1 MNPMVTLRHPAL
13 REKIIAFLIHLGL
26 SACVVGLVAALML
39 FAWYPQPWFM
49 HDGGWTV
56 FRLILAMDIVL
67 GPLLTLIIYRRG
79 KAGLRR
85 DLTIIAAMQLGAL
98 AFGVT
103 TMLQHRPV
111 YVVYAENN
119 FFAVT
124 WAQLRQGTRDMSRLA
139 AFKSESGPRMLPMA
153 YLQLPAD
160 ASERA
165 RLRNAVAQG
174 GPLVV
179 SLGDYYR
186 PLTVADW
193 QEIFRQGPDIEVL
206 ARDDAGIAAALQR
219 FRASHAGTMES
230 IAFMPVVCRN
240 DVLMLAIDRNTFSV
254 VGWLD

>member
-1 MNPMVTLRHPAL
+1 MLPAAMSPAVL
-13 REKIIAFLIHLGL
+13 REKLLAFLIHLGL
-26 SACVVGLVAALML
+26 SACVVSLVAALML
-39 FAWYPQPWFM
+39 FIFYPQPWFM

-56 FRLILAMDIVL
+56 FRLILAVDVVL
-67 GPLLTLIIYRRG
+67 GPLLTLVIFRRG
-79 KAGLRR
+79 KSGLKR
-85 DLTIIAAMQLGAL
+85 DLSIIAAVQLGAL

-124 WAQLRQGTRDMSRLA
+124 WTQLRRGTKDMDRLDVLKA
-139 AFKSESGPRMLPMA
+139 ASEPPMLPMA
-153 YLQLPAD
+153 WLQLPAD
-160 ASERA
+160 AAERA
-165 RLRNAVAQG
+165 RLRSAVSQG

-186 PLTVADW
+186 ALTAADW
-193 QEIFRQGPDIEVL
+193 QEIFRQGPDIETL
-206 ARDDAGIAAALQR
+206 ARSDADIAAALQR
-219 FRASHAGTMES
+219 FRENHPGIMET
-230 IAFMPVVCRN
+230 IAFVPVVCSN

>member
-1 MNPMVTLRHPAL
+1 MILLRHPAL
-13 REKIIAFLIHLGL
+13 REKSLAFLIHLGL

-39 FAWYPQPWFM
+39 LVWYPQPWFV

-56 FRLILAMDIVL
+56 FRLILAVDVVL

-85 DLTIIAAMQLGAL
+85 DLTIIAAIQLGAL

-124 WAQLRQGTRDMSRLA
+124 WAQLRQGTRDMSRLDTL
-139 AFKSESGPRMLPMA
+139 KSGSGPRMLPMA

-160 ASERA
+160 AAERE
-165 RLRNAVAQG
+165 RLRGAVAQG

-193 QEIFRQGPDIEVL
+193 QAIFRQGPDIEAL
-206 ARDDAGIAAALQR
+206 AREDAGIAAALQR
-219 FRASHAGTMES
+219 FRTTHAGAMES
-230 IAFMPVVCRN
+230 IAFVPVVCRN
-240 DVLMLAIDRNTFSV
+240 DVLMLAIDKTTFRM